1 MKRSL
6 IVAALAVLTSPHAV
20 AQNPPADSNR
30 PGMRERMPMM
40 RGAMQGPEDLRAQVE
55 ERWGRMVQIELGLSD
70 QIMDRLRAAE
80 RANQDRHLALT
91 RREEDLRRI
100 VQDQLQPGVA
110 ANADQLSRALDDLAG
125 IRVQHAQSDQ
135 QLLRDLSFLTPV
147 QRARYVMMA
156 RRFRE
161 RIEDIRERRPMMQ
174 RDREPRPGG
183 PGAMPRRPMQD
194 DDEH

>member
-6 IVAALAVLTSPHAV
+6 IVAALAALTSTHAV
-20 AQNPPADSNR
+20 AQHPPADSAR
-30 PGMRERMPMM
+30 PMM
-40 RGAMQGPEDLRAQVE
+40 RDRMMMSRQGPAPEALRVQIE
-55 ERWGRMVQIELGLSD
+55 ERWGRMVQVELGLSD
-70 QIMDRLRAAE
+70 AMMDRLRAAE

-91 RREEDLRRI
+91 RREEDLRRV

-110 ANADQLSRALDDLAG
+110 ANAEQLSRALDDLAG

-135 QLLRDLSFLTPV
+135 QLLRDLSFLAPV

-174 RDREPRPGG
+174 RDREPGPGR